1 MVTTEVGRAAEVLR
15 AGGLVAIPTE
25 TVYGLAGN
33 GLDVQVIERIFLAK
47 QRPATNPLI
56 LHIGR
61 REEVERLATGI
72 PELARGLMDAFWPGP
87 LTVLLQ
93 RSALVPDAVTA
104 GGPRV
109 AVRMPAAPLALELL
123 QLLDF
128 PLAAPSANPYTY
140 VSPTRAEHVVAS
152 LGPRVDLVLDGGPC
166 AHGLESTVVAVE
178 PGPDGRDAVVLY
190 RPGAVTA
197 EALTAFLAGRA
208 PLLRHLPDA
217 AGPAASPGLAALHY
231 SPRTPVTLI
240 SDWAETGNR
249 GASRP
254 GYLAFQTLPPGQS
267 PDPTARI
274 LSPTGDPA
282 EAARNLYDALIA
294 LDAAGCDRLFVEL
307 PPDEGLGAVM
317 RERLG
322 RMGREGTG

>member
-1 MVTTEVGRAAEVLR
+1 V
-15 AGGLVAIPTE
+15 
-25 TVYGLAGN
+25 
-33 GLDVQVIERIFLAK
+33 
-47 QRPATNPLI
+47 
-56 LHIGR
+56 
-61 REEVERLATGI
+61 
-72 PELARGLMDAFWPGP
+72 PELARALLDAFWPGP
-87 LTVLLQ
+87 LTVLLE

-104 GGPRV
+104 GGSRV

-178 PGPDGRDAVVLY
+178 PGPDGRVAVVLY

-197 EALTAFLAGRA
+197 EALTTFLGGRA
-208 PLLRHLPDA
+208 PLLRHLPNA
-217 AGPAASPGLAALHY
+217 AGPSASPGLSALHY

-240 SDWAETGNR
+240 SDWAETGNG

-254 GYLAFQTLPPGQS
+254 GYLAFQTLPPGH
-267 PDPTARI
+267 PPGPTARI

-307 PPDEGLGAVM
+307 PPNEGLGAVM

-322 RMGREGTG
+322 RMGREGMG